1 MAAKRKNLKKKIAS
15 LSALGA
21 GALVFGA
28 KEADATAVYSGPI
41 NVHVGYG
48 TSGIDHYQSPGLGPG
63 GATFYFFRTA
73 TATSFPFPVRSV
85 VASACGCLN
94 FATNGHFLLRLFG

>member
-28 KEADATAVYSGPI
+28 KEADA
-41 NVHVGYG
+41 
-48 TSGIDHYQSPGLGPG
+48 
-63 GATFYFFRTA
+63 
-73 TATSFPFPVRSV
+73 
-85 VASACGCLN
+85 
-94 FATNGHFLLRLFG
+94 